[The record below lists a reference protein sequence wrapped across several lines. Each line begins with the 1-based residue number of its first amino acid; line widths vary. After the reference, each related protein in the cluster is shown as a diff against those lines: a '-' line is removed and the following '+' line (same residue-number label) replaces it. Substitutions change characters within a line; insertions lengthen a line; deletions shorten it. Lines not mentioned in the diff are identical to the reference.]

1 MVPNFTNFPATLK
14 VEFGIGKGITTQYQ
28 NEIGTK
34 VLKEDVS
41 VPRPIFI
48 VLKWP
53 DFEDCFS

>member
-28 NEIGTK
+28 NETGMK
-34 VLKEDVS
+34 VLKEDVC

-48 VLKWP
+48 VNPKP
-53 DFEDCFS
+53 